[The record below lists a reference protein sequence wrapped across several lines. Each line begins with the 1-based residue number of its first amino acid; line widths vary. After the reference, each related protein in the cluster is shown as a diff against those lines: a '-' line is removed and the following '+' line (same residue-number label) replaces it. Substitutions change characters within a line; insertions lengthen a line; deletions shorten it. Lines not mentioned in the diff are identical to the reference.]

1 MLELPVEASTVEEA
15 GDKGPEQDLREEDVE
30 EDAHTGGM
38 PHLHEHMLPHPVN
51 QCVVGALVVPPVQ
64 EPFEDACRRHHVHQ
78 HRVHAGPFQGC
89 EWVVQ
94 IQDVNLQYVGKFRV

>member
-1 MLELPVEASTVEEA
+1 MLEIPVEASTVEEA

-51 QCVVGALVVPPVQ
+51 
-64 EPFEDACRRHHVHQ
+64 
-78 HRVHAGPFQGC
+78 
-89 EWVVQ
+89 
-94 IQDVNLQYVGKFRV
+94 LQYHHHQQQQQQDELYLKKSQNQQSSVVLELNSTSVLLVPS

>member
-51 QCVVGALVVPPVQ
+51 
-64 EPFEDACRRHHVHQ
+64 
-78 HRVHAGPFQGC
+78 
-89 EWVVQ
+89 
-94 IQDVNLQYVGKFRV
+94 LQYHHQQQQQQQDELYLKKSQNQQSSVVLELNSTSVLLVPS

>member
-51 QCVVGALVVPPVQ
+51 QQYHHHQQQQQQQDELYLKKSQNQQSSVVLELNSTSVLLVPS
-64 EPFEDACRRHHVHQ
+64 
-78 HRVHAGPFQGC
+78 
-89 EWVVQ
+89 
-94 IQDVNLQYVGKFRV
+94 